1 VLMLCQQ
8 APAWDAGV
16 PLLSLDPNACQE
28 PCIAG
33 QALPAAPPHSAQG
46 AYVIYTSGSTGQPK
60 GVVVSH
66 GALAHYVQAVL
77 QRLDLPDAARSM
89 AMVSTVAAD
98 LGHTVLFG
106 ALCSGRA
113 LHLMAPELAFDPDG
127 FARYMAEHRVD
138 VLKIVPSHL
147 QGLLNAG
154 MPADVLPASR
164 LVLGGEATRWPLI
177 DRIAALRPGCRVLN
191 HYGPTET
198 TVGILTQ
205 EADEVLRGG
214 ESLPVGRPLANSR
227 ALVLD
232 ADLQPVPLGASG
244 ELYLGGPG
252 LARGYQLRPGQTAE
266 RFVANPFQ
274 PGERLYR
281 TGDRVT
287 MLADGSLQFLGRMDD
302 QVKVRGYR
310 VELRE
315 VALALQ
321 AVPGVAQAEVVA
333 RLDGEGGGDG
343 RMQLHAY
350 AVPQAGV
357 PADRPGWA
365 AALAQALPEYMVPA
379 SITVL
384 EGMPLTAN
392 GKIDRKALPVPEQAA
407 ADLFEAPQG
416 EAEQALA
423 AVWADLFGLERAGRH
438 DDFFALGGDSILALK
453 LVARARKRGVKLTP
467 KQLFTGKT
475 PAGVARLVEGPV
487 AGAEQTEGTA
497 PLPRADRSGPLPL
510 SFAQLRQWFLWQ
522 LEPAGTAYHISG
534 ALRLLGTLDVLA
546 LQQSFDALVA
556 RHESLRTVFRMGGD
570 GQVVQVIAAQG
581 SVRVEQ
587 TDLSELPAAQRQEQL
602 EQAAAAV
609 HRQPFDLQA
618 GPLLRVGLIRE
629 SAEAHLLVVAM
640 HHIVSDGWSMQIIV
654 DEFVQQYRARCQG
667 QVPQAAPLPLQYAD
681 YAVWQRQWLEAGER
695 QRQLAYWRTQLGDT
709 HPVLQL
715 PTDHPRRP
723 GADHVAA
730 SHGLQ
735 LPAELVGSLRR
746 RAQAQDA
753 TLFVLLLAGLQAVL
767 HRYTGQEDIRV
778 GVPIANRHRVE
789 TQGTVGFFVNT
800 QVLRATLD
808 GRMGLAQLL
817 DQARQAAQGAQAHQD
832 LPFEQLVEALQPER
846 NAGTQPL
853 FQVLFNHQRQDR
865 SALQQLPG
873 LELQE
878 YALQGQGAQFE
889 LTVDTTEDA
898 QGRLH
903 LRLTYARELFE
914 AATIGA
920 LAGHYVAML
929 QALADDPA
937 RKVGEVA
944 LLGAAE
950 LHRQQAWGRAAG
962 LPAGR
967 PAAAQTLHG
976 RFASQALARAGAQAL
991 SFEHHVLGYA
1001 ELDARANR
1009 LAHRLIALGVRPE
1022 TRVGIAM
1029 Q

>member
-1 VLMLCQQ
+1 MPTC
-8 APAWDAGV
+8 
-16 PLLSLDPNACQE
+16 S
-28 PCIAG
+28 PC
-33 QALPAAPPHSAQG
+33 P
-46 AYVIYTSGSTGQPK
+46 
-60 GVVVSH
+60 
-66 GALAHYVQAVL
+66 
-77 QRLDLPDAARSM
+77 
-89 AMVSTVAAD
+89 
-98 LGHTVLFG
+98 
-106 ALCSGRA
+106 
-113 LHLMAPELAFDPDG
+113 
-127 FARYMAEHRVD
+127 
-138 VLKIVPSHL
+138 
-147 QGLLNAG
+147 
-154 MPADVLPASR
+154 
-164 LVLGGEATRWPLI
+164 
-177 DRIAALRPGCRVLN
+177 
-191 HYGPTET
+191 
-198 TVGILTQ
+198 
-205 EADEVLRGG
+205 
-214 ESLPVGRPLANSR
+214 
-227 ALVLD
+227 
-232 ADLQPVPLGASG
+232 GASG

-667 QVPQAAPLPLQYAD
+667 QVPQAAPCRCSTPTTRSGSASGWRP
-681 YAVWQRQWLEAGER
+681 ASGSGNWPTGAPSWATRTPCCNCPPTTRAGPAR
-695 QRQLAYWRTQLGDT
+695 TMWPPAMACSCRPNWSAACAAAPRRRTQRCSCCCWRACRPCCT
-709 HPVLQL
+709 ATRARKTFAWACPL
-715 PTDHPRRP
+715 PTAT
-723 GADHVAA
+723 GWK
-730 SHGLQ
+730 
-735 LPAELVGSLRR
+735 R
-746 RAQAQDA
+746 RARWA
-753 TLFVLLLAGLQAVL
+753 F
-767 HRYTGQEDIRV
+767 
-778 GVPIANRHRVE
+778 
-789 TQGTVGFFVNT
+789 
-800 QVLRATLD
+800 
-808 GRMGLAQLL
+808 
-817 DQARQAAQGAQAHQD
+817 
-832 LPFEQLVEALQPER
+832 
-846 NAGTQPL
+846 
-853 FQVLFNHQRQDR
+853 
-865 SALQQLPG
+865 S
-873 LELQE
+873 
-878 YALQGQGAQFE
+878 
-889 LTVDTTEDA
+889 
-898 QGRLH
+898 
-903 LRLTYARELFE
+903 
-914 AATIGA
+914 
-920 LAGHYVAML
+920 
-929 QALADDPA
+929 
-937 RKVGEVA
+937 
-944 LLGAAE
+944 
-950 LHRQQAWGRAAG
+950 
-962 LPAGR
+962 
-967 PAAAQTLHG
+967 
-976 RFASQALARAGAQAL
+976 
-991 SFEHHVLGYA
+991 
-1001 ELDARANR
+1001 
-1009 LAHRLIALGVRPE
+1009 
-1022 TRVGIAM
+1022 
-1029 Q
+1029 